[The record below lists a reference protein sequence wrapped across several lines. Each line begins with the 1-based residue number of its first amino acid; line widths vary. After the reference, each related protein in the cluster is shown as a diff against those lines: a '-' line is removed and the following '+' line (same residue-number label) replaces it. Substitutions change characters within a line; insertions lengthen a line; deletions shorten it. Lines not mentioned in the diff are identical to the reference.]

1 MTDKKIS
8 ELTSITGA
16 VLSDTDLIP
25 VVDVSVSETK
35 KITFAE
41 FKNAL
46 DTSTGFVRL
55 TGDTMTG
62 TLVAPSV
69 TVTGNS
75 TLGNATTDT
84 VTITAEVA
92 SNLNPSADNLY
103 DLGAVG
109 GEWRNLYVTGTAN
122 IDSLVADTVDIN
134 GGTIDSVVIGSASAA
149 AGAFTTLSASSTVSG
164 TGFSTY
170 LASPP
175 AIGST
180 TAAAIT
186 GTTITGTSF
195 VSSGDM
201 SFGDNDKAF
210 FGASDDLSIYHSGA
224 ASFIWHTGVGDLL
237 IAADDLTF
245 VNGANSELK
254 AKFIT
259 NGAVQLYHDSSL
271 KFATT
276 ATGANITGTLS
287 ADTGAFTTLSASS
300 TVSGTGFSTYLASPP
315 DIGSTAAAA
324 GSFSAISMPAGATG
338 DRAIKVGN
346 GRTGTGNSY
355 VDLIGDTTY
364 PAFGTRLIRSGGGAT
379 TLSHR
384 GTNTMT
390 IETVDAAVLSLDT
403 TGTPRISIGATGV
416 VTISNLAGSGSRAVN
431 ASATGVLS
439 AASDSRL
446 KQEVPTAPI
455 PGLAEV
461 MQLEPRAYKW
471 LDDIEN
477 RGDNAAVE
485 IGFFADEV
493 KNIIPSAAPMGN
505 DGYYGFYDRA
515 VTAALTKAIQEQQ
528 AVIVALEARIATL
541 EAKFV

>member
-134 GGTIDSVVIGSASAA
+134 EGTIDSVVIGSASAA

-195 VSSGDM
+195 VSSGNM
-201 SFGDNDKAF
+201 SFGDDDKAL
-210 FGASDDLSIYHSGA
+210 FGTSDDLSIYHSGA
-224 ASFIWHTGVGDLL
+224 DSFIWHTGTGDLL

-254 AKFIT
+254 AKFVT
-259 NGAVQLYHDSSL
+259 DGASQLYHDGAL
-271 KFATT
+271 KFATS
-276 ATGANITGTLS
+276 ATGADVTGTLS
-287 ADTGAFTTLSASS
+287 ASTGAFTALSASG

-315 DIGSTAAAA
+315 AIGSTAAAA
-324 GSFSAISMPAGATG
+324 GNFSSLTMPASSTENKAITVGLG
-338 DRAIKVGN
+338 RAGS
-346 GRTGTGNSY
+346 GNSS
-355 VDLIGDTTY
+355 VDLIGDAAY
-364 PAFGTRLIRSGGGAT
+364 PVYGTRLIRSGGAT
-379 TLSHR
+379 TISHR
-384 GTNTMT
+384 GTSTMT

-493 KNIIPSAAPMGN
+493 KSIIPSAAPMGN

-515 VTAALTKAIQEQQ
+515 VTTALTKAIQEQQ
-528 AVIVALEARIATL
+528 AVIVALEARIAAL
-541 EAKFV
+541 EAKF

>member
-122 IDSLVADTVDIN
+122 IDSLIADTVDIN
-134 GGTIDSVVIGSASAA
+134 DGTIDSVVIG
-149 AGAFTTLSASSTVSG
+149 G
-164 TGFSTY
+164 
-170 LASPP
+170 
-175 AIGST
+175 T

-201 SFGDNDKAF
+201 SFGDNDKAL

-259 NGAVQLYHDSSL
+259 NGAAQLYHDNSL

-276 ATGANITGTLS
+276 ATGADVTGTLS
-287 ADTGAFTTLSASS
+287 ADTGAFTTLTSTGGAINGTVGATTASTGAFTTLSASS

-315 DIGSTAAAA
+315 DIGTTAAAA

-338 DRAIKVGN
+338 DKTIKIGV

-355 VDLIGDTTY
+355 VDLINDATY
-364 PAFGTRLIRSGGGAT
+364 PAFGTRFIRSGGGAT
-379 TLSHR
+379 TISHR
-384 GTNTMT
+384 GTSTMT

-416 VTISNLAGSGSRAVN
+416 VTISNLAGTGSRAVN

-493 KNIIPSAAPMGN
+493 KDIIPSAAPMGN

-528 AVIVALEARIATL
+528 VVILALEARIAAL